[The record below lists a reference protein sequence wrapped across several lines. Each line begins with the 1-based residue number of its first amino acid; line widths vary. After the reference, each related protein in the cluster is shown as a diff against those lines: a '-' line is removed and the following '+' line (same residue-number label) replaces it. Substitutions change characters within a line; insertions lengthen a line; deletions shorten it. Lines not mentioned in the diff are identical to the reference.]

1 MRTIGF
7 LVLSFL
13 AGVLGAFTY
22 ETWLSSA
29 NTEFFNTETIVPRHT
44 TPSFTAN
51 TPRAN
56 FIELPNEDF
65 ALASAN
71 STPSVVYIK
80 TVSEEY
86 GRSTWLELF
95 FEGRPSQRASSG
107 SGVIYSR
114 DGFIVTNNHVIDQ
127 ADRIEVI
134 HGKRTYSA
142 QVVGVDPSTDLAVLK
157 VKANGLPQ
165 ISLGNSR
172 SLQVGEWVLAVGNP
186 FNLTSTVT
194 AGIVSAKGRKIN
206 ILRSNFPIESFI
218 QTDAAINPGNS
229 GGALVDKTGALV
241 GINTAILSKTGSYA
255 GYGFAV
261 PVDIVRKVVDD
272 IITYGEVQKAFFG
285 ADVVDLTPERA
296 RELKT
301 NDLSG
306 VVLNYLQRNGSAEQ
320 AGLRKGDILVEIDG
334 VIVDSQ
340 SDFEELISYYSPGE
354 SVTVNY
360 KRDNK
365 NYRTKLT
372 FTNREGTTDLIKKE
386 IYESEQLGADMEIIS
401 PVEADLLK
409 INTGVKVIKVHGG
422 LIRRLGIEENFV
434 ITSINGRT
442 IRDPRELEE
451 ILTKIRGRVRIEGV
465 NQRGVKGY
473 YSFYF

>member
-1 MRTIGF
+1 MRTTFIF
-7 LVLSFL
+7 ILSFL
-13 AGVLGAFTY
+13 AGILGAFTY
-22 ETWLSSA
+22 EAWLKPEMPELVK
-29 NTEFFNTETIVPRHT
+29 TEPVDLPIQ
-44 TPSFTAN
+44 TPSFIASTLRSPEA
-51 TPRAN
+51 
-56 FIELPNEDF
+56 ELPNVDF

-80 TVSEEY
+80 TISEQY
-86 GRSTWLELF
+86 SRNSWFELF
-95 FEGRPSQRASSG
+95 FEGRSSQRASSG
-107 SGVIYSR
+107 SGVIYSQ

-157 VKANGLPQ
+157 VDAVDLPE
-165 ISLGNSR
+165 ITLGNSR
-172 SLQVGEWVLAVGNP
+172 NLQVGEWVLAVGNP

-194 AGIVSAKGRKIN
+194 AGIVSAKGRQIN
-206 ILRSNFPIESFI
+206 ILKSSFPIESFI

-229 GGALVDKTGALV
+229 GGALVDKSGALV

-285 ADVVDLTPERA
+285 ADVVDLTTENA

-301 NDLSG
+301 DDLSG
-306 VVLNYLQRNGSAEQ
+306 VVLSYLQKNGSAEQ
-320 AGLRKGDILVEIDG
+320 SGLLKGDIIVEIDG
-334 VIVDSQ
+334 ERINTQ

-354 SVTVNY
+354 SVEVTY
-360 KRDNK
+360 KREDRI
-365 NYRTKLT
+365 YRTTLV
-372 FTNREGTTDLIKKE
+372 FTNRQGTTSLIRRE
-386 IYESEQLGADMEIIS
+386 YYESSSLGADLEIVS

-409 INTGVKVIKVHGG
+409 INTGVKVSKVKGG
-422 LIRRLGIEENFV
+422 LIRRLGIEEGFV
-434 ITSINGRT
+434 VTSINGRT